1 MYAGNRIRLAAS
13 AMPSVNGRMQNQGV
27 SIWDEWA
34 DQHGELGPVYGVQWR
49 SWPAPD
55 GQHIDQIAAVM
66 DSLKAD
72 PYSRRHIVSAWNVAD
87 IPGMALPPCHTLF
100 QFHVEPTP
108 SGPDRLSCQLYQRSA
123 DLFLGVPFNIGAYSL
138 LTEMIAI
145 NSDLQPESSSGP
157 AGTATSMT
165 TTSIRFGSKSCVP
178 RSHRLNCPSAAVR
191 TPFLTTP
198 GRTSSFWA
206 TAITQP

>member
-1 MYAGNRIRLAAS
+1 MYAGNQDSAGCFCHAIRQRQDAEPRGKHL
-13 AMPSVNGRMQNQGV
+13 GR
-27 SIWDEWA
+27 WA

-165 TTSIRFGSKSCVP
+165 HRSGSGANPACPVPIASIVLP
-178 RSHRLNCPSAAVR
+178 PPSEH
-191 TPFLTTP
+191 PF
-198 GRTSSFWA
+198 
-206 TAITQP
+206 